1 MLQYV
6 LRMVGGHESYVC
18 QLSNHHYNFS
28 FLFLHALHVRS
39 IVEALG
45 SVVSGENS
53 RDRNCRGQI
62 GSERGTLTLR
72 TSTSVAILS
81 KQDVGSVLL
90 TSVPDRPTLGVDDRG
105 HVSLLEDNTGILAPR
120 STKVVSTVGDGVAG
134 SCGNVAVVEDVV
146 RHVGVRVTAVGCLEL
161 VIVLDTWG

>member
-1 MLQYV
+1 MSRSDV
-6 LRMVGGHESYVC
+6 HVGSATCLCY
-18 QLSNHHYNFS
+18 
-28 FLFLHALHVRS
+28 ALHIRS

-45 SVVSGENS
+45 SVVSGKNS
-53 RDRNCRGQI
+53 RDRNCRGEL

-161 VIVLDTWG
+161 VIVLDTLG